1 MFKKMR
7 CPECGREVG
16 FLSSRNDFTEDQ
28 MKAIMNCQCGARMDE
43 VGEFRS
49 GVVPFLD
56 VLYDEAEPPEDLKR
70 EISGLF
76 GKAERRKSA
85 GSVETHKW
93 PDGAVESIKR
103 WGE

>member
-7 CPECGREVG
+7 CPECGWEVG

-28 MKAIMNCQCGARMDE
+28 MKAIMSCQCGARMDE
-43 VGEFRS
+43 VIEFRS

-56 VLYDEAEPPEDLKR
+56 ISYDEAESPEDLKR
-70 EISGLF
+70 EISRAF
-76 GKAERRKSA
+76 GKAAHRKSA
-85 GSVETHKW
+85 GSVEIPNW
-93 PDGAVESIKR
+93 PEGAVDHIKR